1 MCESTC
7 TCVDIYTYVCVPMC
21 ANEYLNGCG
30 RVRARV
36 RARVCAR
43 VRACV
48 RAYVRARVRPC
59 ACTSVPDYLCTYV
72 QTRPKMYE

>member
-1 MCESTC
+1 M
-7 TCVDIYTYVCVPMC
+7 
-21 ANEYLNGCG
+21 
-30 RVRARV
+30 RARV
-36 RARVCAR
+36 RARVR
-43 VRACV
+43 VCV